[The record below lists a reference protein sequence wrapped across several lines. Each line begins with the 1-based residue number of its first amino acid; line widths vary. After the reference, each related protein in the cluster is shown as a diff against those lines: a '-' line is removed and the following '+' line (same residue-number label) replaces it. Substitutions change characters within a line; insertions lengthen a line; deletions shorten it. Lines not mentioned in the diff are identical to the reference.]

1 MTRHRFF
8 VPPSQVRGDTITLD
22 DPAQLHHLRDV
33 LRLGPGDRVACFDGQ
48 GSEWIGTISQASPK
62 RLVIQVEQHRTETPG
77 VHIWIAPAMLKA
89 DHFEWLI
96 QKVTEL
102 GIARLSPLA
111 TTHTVVRLS
120 EDQAR
125 ARLARWQRIALEAA
139 KQCQRSTIPVI
150 DSVQPLESFLRQAE
164 PRALIL
170 MPTLAVTAIPLRE
183 ILSNQRSGSG
193 VAVLIG
199 PEGDFTAEEVALAER
214 FGARPVSLGPLILR
228 AETAAI
234 AVTAMLQYA
243 LQS

>member
-1 MTRHRFF
+1 MSLHRFF
-8 VPPSQVRGDTITLD
+8 VPASNVHGSTITLD

-33 LRLGPGDRVACFDGQ
+33 LRLGPGDAVACFDGQ
-48 GSEWIGTISQASPK
+48 GSEWTGTISQAGAT
-62 RLVIQVEQHRTETPG
+62 RLVIQVTRHRTEAPG
-77 VHIWIAPAMLKA
+77 VDIWIAPAMLKA

-102 GIARLSPLA
+102 GIARLSPLS
-111 TTHTVVRLS
+111 TTRTIVRLS
-120 EDQAR
+120 REQAHARQAR
-125 ARLARWQRIALEAA
+125 WKRIALEAA

-150 DSVQPLESFLRQAE
+150 DPVQSLESLLREAQ
-164 PRALIL
+164 PGALIL
-170 MPTLAVTAIPLRE
+170 IPTLAVTAIPLRE
-183 ILSNQRSGSG
+183 IVPAKPAGKG

-199 PEGDFTAEEVALAER
+199 PEGDFTPEEVALAER

-243 LQS
+243 LHS

>member
-1 MTRHRFF
+1 MSLHRFF
-8 VPPSQVRGDTITLD
+8 VPPSHIRGSTITLD

-48 GSEWIGTISQASPK
+48 GSEWIGTISQTGPK
-62 RLVIQVEQHRTETPG
+62 RSMIRIEQHRIETPG
-77 VHIWIAPAMLKA
+77 VRIWIAPAMLKA

-102 GIARLSPLA
+102 GVARLSPLT
-111 TTHTVVRLS
+111 TTHTVIRLS

-125 ARLARWQRIALEAA
+125 TRLARWKRIALEAA

-150 DSVQPLESFLRQAE
+150 DPVQSLEPFLRQAE
-164 PRALIL
+164 PHALIL
-170 MPTLAVTAIPLRE
+170 MPTLAVTAIPLCEVLPDR
-183 ILSNQRSGSG
+183 RAGAG

-214 FGARPVSLGPLILR
+214 VGARPVSLGPLILR

-243 LQS
+243 LAV